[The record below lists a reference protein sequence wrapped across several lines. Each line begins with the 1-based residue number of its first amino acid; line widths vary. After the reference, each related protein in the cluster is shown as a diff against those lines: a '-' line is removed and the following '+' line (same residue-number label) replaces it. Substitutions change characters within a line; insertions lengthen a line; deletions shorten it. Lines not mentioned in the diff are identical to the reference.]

1 MTTLTPILFAALLA
15 LPPPKPPPVGAGD
28 TQPQQL
34 SDEQIQARV
43 RAYLGNI
50 DSHITADHWKALGP
64 RAGSLLQSIALDPAQ
79 FPSRRAKAAY
89 GLALAA
95 PDQAEPVLTTLA
107 QDESVASGVRI
118 AAMQGMARIVAPAT
132 AARKLS
138 KVLKSARDPGVR
150 GAAAEVLAASGTAGC
165 DQVKAQVDREPPV
178 QRNAFSRAL
187 ARCGE

>member
-1 MTTLTPILFAALLA
+1 MTTLTPILLAALLA
-15 LPPPKPPPVGAGD
+15 LPRPKPPPAEAGT
-28 TQPQQL
+28 TQQQDL
-34 SDEQIQARV
+34 SDDQIQARV
-43 RAYLGNI
+43 QAYLGDI
-50 DSHITADHWKALGP
+50 ESRITADHWKALGP

-107 QDESVASGVRI
+107 QDDSVASGVRI
-118 AAMQGMARIVAPAT
+118 AAIQGMARIVAPAV

-138 KVLKSARDPGVR
+138 KVLRSARDPGVR
-150 GAAAEVLAASGTAGC
+150 GVAAEVMAASGTSGC
-165 DQVKAQVDREPPV
+165 AQVKAQVDREPPV